1 MFASTPEEMRELSIR
16 VHLSHIRW
24 RLTAGVHDKHTLLT
38 FSRVMSASCRF
49 HKRDVVINYDTAS
62 LHAWLVRQGIQPDSF
77 ELTAPETQ
85 HMTHMYP
92 LDTIEDEWN
101 AFVATVS
108 RWWTEK

>member
-1 MFASTPEEMRELSIR
+1 MP
-16 VHLSHIRW
+16 
-24 RLTAGVHDKHTLLT
+24 
-38 FSRVMSASCRF
+38 ASCRF
-49 HKRDVVINYDTAS
+49 HKRDVVINYDAAS

-85 HMTHMYP
+85 HMTS
-92 LDTIEDEWN
+92 LDTIEDEWD